1 MLLLL
6 LAIVCLAGGGGGGVG
21 VGAEPERKPRF
32 VTVFSRVKV
41 PLLGLLKT
49 KLHLKKIFFFKFFT

>member
-1 MLLLL
+1 LLLLL
-6 LAIVCLAGGGGGGVG
+6 LAIVCLAGGGGVG

-49 KLHLKKIFFFKFFT
+49 KIHLEKKFFLKFFT